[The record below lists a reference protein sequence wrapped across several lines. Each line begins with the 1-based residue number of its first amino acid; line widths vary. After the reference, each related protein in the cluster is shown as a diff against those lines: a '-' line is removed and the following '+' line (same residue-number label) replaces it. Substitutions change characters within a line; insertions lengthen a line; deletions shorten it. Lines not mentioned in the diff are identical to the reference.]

1 MRKLK
6 IVTVV
11 KCELL
16 RKNLVAVLW
25 DRYVKFFEN

>member
-25 DRYVKFFEN
+25 DYVKTR